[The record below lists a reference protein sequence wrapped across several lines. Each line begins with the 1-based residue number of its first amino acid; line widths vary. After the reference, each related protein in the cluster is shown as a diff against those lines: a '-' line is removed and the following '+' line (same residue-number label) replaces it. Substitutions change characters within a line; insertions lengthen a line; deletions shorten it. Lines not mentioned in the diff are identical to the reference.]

1 MPEPSMIILRLI
13 RWTKTG
19 MTGIYWRCMGK
30 GIGNPPIPRSPGSIL
45 FICQGN
51 VCRSPY
57 AGRYLR
63 KIAEDRNLL
72 GICSR
77 SAGLDVRVSASSPDL
92 AVRVAKT
99 LGVDLMDHRSKP
111 VTEDMIENTDMI
123 FTMEHRQAA
132 FMRENFPDHVRKIFL
147 LPLFDTNTPPAGEYA
162 KRYNIPDPYG
172 KSEKDFLECFRMI
185 ESSIEGFL
193 SRTNLRPGP

>member
-1 MPEPSMIILRLI
+1 MISRRVV
-13 RWTKTG
+13 RWIKTG
-19 MTGIYWRCMGK
+19 MSGMYWRCIGK
-30 GIGNPPIPRSPGSIL
+30 GIGNPPIPRLPGSVL

-63 KIAEDRNLL
+63 KIAVDRNLR

-77 SAGLDVRVSASSPDL
+77 SAGLDVRVSAPSPEL
-92 AVRVAKT
+92 AIRVAKT
-99 LGVDLMDHRSKP
+99 LGVELMGHRSKP

-123 FTMEHRQAA
+123 FTMEYRQAA
-132 FMRENFPDHVRKIFL
+132 FMRKTFPDHVQKIFL
-147 LPLFDTNTPPAGEYA
+147 LPLFDKNFPPAEDYA
-162 KRYNIPDPYG
+162 LRYNIPDPYG
-172 KSEKDFLECFRMI
+172 KAEKEFLECFRKI

-193 SRTNLRPGP
+193 SRSDLHREP

>member
-1 MPEPSMIILRLI
+1 MITRRVV
-13 RWTKTG
+13 RWIKTG
-19 MTGIYWRCMGK
+19 MSGLYWRCLGK
-30 GIGNPPIPRSPGSIL
+30 GIGNPPIPRSPGSFL

-63 KIAEDRNLL
+63 KIAGDRNLR

-77 SAGLDVRVSASSPDL
+77 SAGLDVRVSAPSPDF

-99 LGVDLMDHRSKP
+99 LGVELMDHRSKP
-111 VTEDMIENTDMI
+111 VTEDMIENTDVV
-123 FTMEHRQAA
+123 FTMEHRQAV
-132 FMRENFPDHVRKIFL
+132 FMRKYFPDHVRKIFL
-147 LPLFDTNTPPAGEYA
+147 LPLFDTNPPTLGEYA
-162 KRYNIPDPYG
+162 RRYNIPDPYG
-172 KSEKDFLECFRMI
+172 KSEKEFLECFRRI

-193 SRTNLRPGP
+193 SRTDLHPEP

>member
-1 MPEPSMIILRLI
+1 
-13 RWTKTG
+13 
-19 MTGIYWRCMGK
+19 MGK
-30 GIGNPPIPRSPGSIL
+30 RIRNPPIPHFPKAIL

-63 KIAEDRNLL
+63 KIAGDRDLR

-77 SAGLDVRVSASSPDL
+77 SAGLDVRVSAPSPDL

-99 LGVDLMDHRSKP
+99 LGVELTGHRSKP

-132 FMRENFPDHVRKIFL
+132 FMRKTFPYHVRKIFL
-147 LPLFDTNTPPAGEYA
+147 LPLFDTNSPPAWDYA
-162 KRYNIPDPYG
+162 LRYNIPDPYG

-185 ESSIEGFL
+185 ERSIEGFL
-193 SRTNLRPGP
+193 SRSDLHHES

>member
-1 MPEPSMIILRLI
+1 MIARRVI
-13 RWTKTG
+13 RWIRTG
-19 MTGIYWRCMGK
+19 MSGLYWRFLGK
-30 GIGNPPIPRSPGSIL
+30 GIGNPPIPRSPGTIL

-63 KIAEDRNLL
+63 KIAGDRNLR
-72 GICSR
+72 GICTR

-99 LGVDLMDHRSKP
+99 LGVELMDHRSKP
-111 VTEDMIENTDMI
+111 VTADMIENSDMV

-132 FMRENFPDHVRKIFL
+132 FMRKNFPDHVRKIFL
-147 LPLFDTNTPPAGEYA
+147 LPLFDTNPPPAGEYA
-162 KRYNIPDPYG
+162 RRYNIPDPYG
-172 KSEKDFLECFRMI
+172 KSEKEFQECFRKI

-193 SRTNLRPGP
+193 SRTDLQPGP

>member
-1 MPEPSMIILRLI
+1 MPEAFAIGRQAI
-13 RWTKTG
+13 RWIRVGVTG
-19 MTGIYWRCMGK
+19 LVWRCRGL
-30 GIGNPPIPRSPGSIL
+30 GIGNPPIPGFPGSIL

-63 KIAEDRNLL
+63 KVAGDTNLR

-77 SAGLDVRVSASSPDL
+77 SAGLDVRVSAHSPDL

-99 LGVDLMDHRSKP
+99 LGVELEDHRSKP
-111 VTEDMIENTDMI
+111 VTADMIENTDMI

-132 FMRENFPDHVRKIFL
+132 FMRKTFPGHARKIFL
-147 LPLFDTNTPPAGEYA
+147 LPLFDTNPPPAWDYA
-162 KRYNIPDPYG
+162 LRYNIPDPYG
-172 KSEKDFLECFRMI
+172 KSEEDFLECFRMI
-185 ESSIEGFL
+185 ERSIEGFM
-193 SRTNLRPGP
+193 SRSDLHRES